1 MKKLLIFIMTVFVG
15 VGAVGFISQVV
26 KNEKDNEAEKDTLD
40 RIVELTNENGT
51 LNEKQVNLLSSGAD
65 ITYDSDV
72 YRLSKVGDEKIYEH
86 TDGENIFLT
95 KYIGVD
101 TEKRTFRT
109 WEKLN
114 NDVVTKA
121 LMNSAL
127 TEKDSAL
134 KETLKEYVTDD
145 QMTKILADYEKGADL
160 TETLKKY
167 VTEEKVN
174 AILSGY
180 YTKKET
186 QNFINQAL
194 LSYVKKSDGKDV
206 VVKKALNP
214 GEQLIFEAHSMYVV
228 QCYDSSTNLADFTIL
243 GGGKNGD
250 KGRLAMVFI
259 GDKINNTTLQSLMIY
274 QTGSINISNLAGTS
288 GASYGIKP
296 SNNSCCLSYYKIGG
310 QVL

>member
-1 MKKLLIFIMTVFVG
+1 MKKLLPIILCFI
-15 VGAVGFISQVV
+15 VV
-26 KNEKDNEAEKDTLD
+26 AAALGMGTSFTNGNNTTEQIVQINGKTTTLTKEQMKSLDN
-40 RIVELTNENGT
+40 
-51 LNEKQVNLLSSGAD
+51 GAD
-65 ITYDSDV
+65 ITYDSNV
-72 YRLSKVGDEKIYEH
+72 YRLSKVGNEKIYEH

-174 AILSGY
+174 SILSSY
-180 YTKKET
+180 YTKQET

-194 LSYVKKSDGKDV
+194 LSYVKKSDRKDM

-228 QCYDSSTNLADFTIL
+228 QCYDSSTNLTDFTIL
-243 GGGKNGD
+243 GGGKNGE

-259 GDKINNTTLQSLMIY
+259 GDKVNNSTLHSLMIY

-296 SNNSCCLSYYKIGG
+296 SNNSCRLSYYKIGG

>member
-1 MKKLLIFIMTVFVG
+1 MKKLLPIILCFIVVA
-15 VGAVGFISQVV
+15 AVLGMGTSFTNGNNTTEQIVQIDGKTTTLTKEQIKSL
-26 KNEKDNEAEKDTLD
+26 DN
-40 RIVELTNENGT
+40 
-51 LNEKQVNLLSSGAD
+51 GAD

-114 NDVVTKA
+114 SDVVTKA

-127 TEKDSAL
+127 TKKDSAL

-194 LSYVKKSDGKDV
+194 LSYVKKSDGKDM

-243 GGGKNGD
+243 GGGKNGN
-250 KGRLAMVFI
+250 KGRLAMVFV
-259 GDKINNTTLQSLMIY
+259 GDKVNNTTLHSLMIY

-288 GASYGIKP
+288 GSSYGIKP
-296 SNNSCCLSYYKIGG
+296 SDNSCRLSYYKIGG

>member
-1 MKKLLIFIMTVFVG
+1 MKKLLPIILCFIVVAAVFG
-15 VGAVGFISQVV
+15 MGTSF
-26 KNEKDNEAEKDTLD
+26 
-40 RIVELTNENGT
+40 TNENNTTEQIVQIDGKTTT
-51 LNEKQVNLLSSGAD
+51 LTKEQIKSLDNGAD

-174 AILSGY
+174 SILSSY
-180 YTKKET
+180 YTKQET

-194 LSYVKKSDGKDV
+194 LSYVKKSDGKDM

-259 GDKINNTTLQSLMIY
+259 GDKVNNTTLHSLMIY

-296 SNNSCCLSYYKIGG
+296 SNDSCRLSYYKIGG

>member
-1 MKKLLIFIMTVFVG
+1 MKKLLPIILCFIVVA
-15 VGAVGFISQVV
+15 AVLGMGTSFTNGNNTTEQIVQINGKTTTLTKEQMKSL
-26 KNEKDNEAEKDTLD
+26 DN
-40 RIVELTNENGT
+40 
-51 LNEKQVNLLSSGAD
+51 GAD

-174 AILSGY
+174 SILSSY
-180 YTKKET
+180 YTKQET

-194 LSYVKKSDGKDV
+194 LSYVKKSDRKDM

-243 GGGKNGD
+243 GGGKNGE

-259 GDKINNTTLQSLMIY
+259 GDKVNNSTLHSLMIY

-296 SNNSCCLSYYKIGG
+296 SNNSCRLSYYKIGG

>member
-1 MKKLLIFIMTVFVG
+1 MKKLLPIILCFIVVA
-15 VGAVGFISQVV
+15 AVLGMGTSF
-26 KNEKDNEAEKDTLD
+26 
-40 RIVELTNENGT
+40 TNENNTTEQIVQIDGETTT
-51 LNEKQVNLLSSGAD
+51 LTKEQIKSLDNGAD

-194 LSYVKKSDGKDV
+194 LSYVKKSDGKDM

-228 QCYDSSTNLADFTIL
+228 QCYDSSANLADFTIL

-259 GDKINNTTLQSLMIY
+259 GDKINNTTLHSLMIY
-274 QTGSINISNLAGTS
+274 QTGSINISNLASTS

-296 SNNSCCLSYYKIGG
+296 SNDSCRLSYYKIGG

>member
-1 MKKLLIFIMTVFVG
+1 MKKLLPIILCFIVVAAVFG
-15 VGAVGFISQVV
+15 MGTSF
-26 KNEKDNEAEKDTLD
+26 
-40 RIVELTNENGT
+40 TNENNTTEQIVQIDGKTTT
-51 LNEKQVNLLSSGAD
+51 LTKEQIKSLDNGAD

-72 YRLSKVGDEKIYEH
+72 YRLSKVGDENIYEH

-101 TEKRTFRT
+101 TEKRSFRT

-194 LSYVKKSDGKDV
+194 LSYVKKSDGKDM

-228 QCYDSSTNLADFTIL
+228 QCYDSSANLADFTIL

-259 GDKINNTTLQSLMIY
+259 GDKVNNTTLHSLMIY
-274 QTGSINISNLAGTS
+274 QTGSINISNLASTS

-296 SNNSCCLSYYKIGG
+296 SNDSCRLSYYKIGG

>member
-1 MKKLLIFIMTVFVG
+1 MKKLLPIILCFIVVAAVFG
-15 VGAVGFISQVV
+15 MGTSF
-26 KNEKDNEAEKDTLD
+26 
-40 RIVELTNENGT
+40 TNENNTTEQIVQIDGKTTT
-51 LNEKQVNLLSSGAD
+51 LTKEQIKSLDNGAD

-72 YRLSKVGDEKIYEH
+72 YRLSKVGNEKIYEH

-95 KYIGVD
+95 KYIGID

-174 AILSGY
+174 SILSSY
-180 YTKKET
+180 YTKQET

-194 LSYVKKSDGKDV
+194 LSYVKKSDGKNM

-243 GGGKNGD
+243 GGGKNGN

-259 GDKINNTTLQSLMIY
+259 GDKVNNTTLHSLMIY

-288 GASYGIKP
+288 GSSYGIKP
-296 SNNSCCLSYYKIGG
+296 SDNSCRLSYYKIGG

>member
-1 MKKLLIFIMTVFVG
+1 M
-15 VGAVGFISQVV
+15 GFISQVV
-26 KNEKDNEAEKDTLD
+26 KNEKDNEAEKETLD
-40 RIVELTNENGT
+40 RIVELTDENGT
-51 LNEKQVNLLSSGAD
+51 LNEKQVNLLSGGAD

-72 YRLSKVGDEKIYEH
+72 YRLSKVGDENIYEH

-145 QMTKILADYEKGADL
+145 QITKILADYEKGADL

-174 AILSGY
+174 SILSSY
-180 YTKKET
+180 YTKQET

-194 LSYVKKSDGKDV
+194 LSYVKKSDGKDM

-228 QCYDSSTNLADFTIL
+228 QCYDSSDNLADFTIL
-243 GGGKNGD
+243 GEGKNGD

-259 GDKINNTTLQSLMIY
+259 GDKVNNTTLHSLMIY
-274 QTGSINISNLAGTS
+274 QTGSLGISNLAGTS

-296 SNNSCCLSYYKIGG
+296 SNNSCRLSYYKIGG

>member
-1 MKKLLIFIMTVFVG
+1 MKKLLPIILCFI
-15 VGAVGFISQVV
+15 VV
-26 KNEKDNEAEKDTLD
+26 AAILGMGTSFTNGNNTTEQIVQIDGKTTTLTKEQIKSLDN
-40 RIVELTNENGT
+40 
-51 LNEKQVNLLSSGAD
+51 GAD

-167 VTEEKVN
+167 VTGEKVN
-174 AILSGY
+174 SILSSY
-180 YTKKET
+180 YTKQET

-194 LSYVKKSDGKDV
+194 LSYVKKSDGKDM

-228 QCYDSSTNLADFTIL
+228 QCYDSSDNLADFTIL

-259 GDKINNTTLQSLMIY
+259 GDKVNNTTLHSLMIY
-274 QTGSINISNLAGTS
+274 QTGSLGISNLAGTS

-296 SNNSCCLSYYKIGG
+296 SNNSCRLSYYKIGG

>member
-1 MKKLLIFIMTVFVG
+1 MKKLLPIILCFIVVAAVFG
-15 VGAVGFISQVV
+15 MGTSF
-26 KNEKDNEAEKDTLD
+26 
-40 RIVELTNENGT
+40 TNENNTTEQIVQIDGKTTT
-51 LNEKQVNLLSSGAD
+51 LTKEQIKSLDNGAD

-194 LSYVKKSDGKDV
+194 LSYVKKSDGKDM

-243 GGGKNGD
+243 GGGKNGN
-250 KGRLAMVFI
+250 KGRLAMVFV
-259 GDKINNTTLQSLMIY
+259 GDKVNNTTLHSLMIY

-288 GASYGIKP
+288 GSSYGIKP
-296 SNNSCCLSYYKIGG
+296 SDNSCRLSYYKIGG

>member
-1 MKKLLIFIMTVFVG
+1 MKKLLPIILCFIVVAAVFG
-15 VGAVGFISQVV
+15 MGTSF
-26 KNEKDNEAEKDTLD
+26 
-40 RIVELTNENGT
+40 TNENNTTEQIVQINGKTTT
-51 LNEKQVNLLSSGAD
+51 LTKEQIKSLDNGAD

-72 YRLSKVGDEKIYEH
+72 YRLSKVGDENIYEH

-174 AILSGY
+174 SILSSY
-180 YTKKET
+180 YTKQET

-194 LSYVKKSDGKDV
+194 LSYVKKSDGKDM

-259 GDKINNTTLQSLMIY
+259 GDKVNNTTLHSLMIY

-296 SNNSCCLSYYKIGG
+296 SNNSCRLSYYKIGG

>member
-1 MKKLLIFIMTVFVG
+1 MKKLLPIILCFIVVA
-15 VGAVGFISQVV
+15 AVLGMGTSFTNGNNTTEQIVQIDGKTTTLTKEQMKSL
-26 KNEKDNEAEKDTLD
+26 DN
-40 RIVELTNENGT
+40 
-51 LNEKQVNLLSSGAD
+51 GAD

-72 YRLSKVGDEKIYEH
+72 YRLSKVGNEKIYEH

-167 VTEEKVN
+167 VTEDQTR
-174 AILSGY
+174 AIISNSLKYYITNTDLSNRLY
-180 YTKKET
+180 D
-186 QNFINQAL
+186 
-194 LSYVKKSDGKDV
+194 YVGKDGLSPIIENYYIQKGV
-206 VVKKALNP
+206 
-214 GEQLIFEAHSMYVV
+214 QLDIELHTMYFV
-228 QCYDSSTNLADFTIL
+228 QAFNDSGDLQELKIV
-243 GGGKNGD
+243 GKGNRNGTTG
-250 KGRLAMVFI
+250 KFAMVI
-259 GDKINNTTLQSLMIY
+259 TGDSIDENLCIL
-274 QTGSINISNLAGTS
+274 QTGSIVMSNLVVTDSRVTGIAPNGGFKLRVFKISGKGT
-288 GASYGIKP
+288 K
-296 SNNSCCLSYYKIGG
+296 
-310 QVL
+310 

>member
-1 MKKLLIFIMTVFVG
+1 MKKLLPLILCFIVVAAVLG
-15 VGAVGFISQVV
+15 VGTSF
-26 KNEKDNEAEKDTLD
+26 
-40 RIVELTNENGT
+40 TNENNTTEQIVQIDGKTTT
-51 LNEKQVNLLSSGAD
+51 LTKEQIKSLDNGAD

-72 YRLSKVGDEKIYEH
+72 YRLSKVGNEKIYEH

-145 QMTKILADYEKGADL
+145 QITKILADYEKGADL

-174 AILSGY
+174 SILSSY
-180 YTKKET
+180 YTKQET

-194 LSYVKKSDGKDV
+194 LSYVKKSDGKDM

-228 QCYDSSTNLADFTIL
+228 QCYDSSDNLADFTIL

-259 GDKINNTTLQSLMIY
+259 GDKVNNTTLHSLMIY
-274 QTGSINISNLAGTS
+274 QTGSLGISNLAGTS

-296 SNNSCCLSYYKIGG
+296 SNNSCRLSYYKIGG

>member
-1 MKKLLIFIMTVFVG
+1 MKKLLPIILCFIVVAAVFG
-15 VGAVGFISQVV
+15 MGTSF
-26 KNEKDNEAEKDTLD
+26 
-40 RIVELTNENGT
+40 TNENNTTEQIVQIDGKTTT
-51 LNEKQVNLLSSGAD
+51 LTKEQIKSLDNGAV

-160 TETLKKY
+160 TETLKEY
-167 VTEEKVN
+167 VTEDQTRAIISNSLKYYVTN
-174 AILSGY
+174 ADLSNRLSDYVSKDGLSPIIENY
-180 YTKKET
+180 YIQKGVQLDIELHTMY
-186 QNFINQAL
+186 FVQAFNDSGDL
-194 LSYVKKSDGKDV
+194 QELKIVGKG
-206 VVKKALNP
+206 NRN
-214 GEQLIFEAHSMYVV
+214 G
-228 QCYDSSTNLADFTIL
+228 TT
-243 GGGKNGD
+243 GKF
-250 KGRLAMVFI
+250 AMVI
-259 GDKINNTTLQSLMIY
+259 TGDSIDENLCIL
-274 QTGSINISNLAGTS
+274 QTGSIVMSNLVVTDSRVTGIAPNGGFKLRVFKISGKGT
-288 GASYGIKP
+288 K
-296 SNNSCCLSYYKIGG
+296 
-310 QVL
+310 

>member
-1 MKKLLIFIMTVFVG
+1 MKKLLPIILCFIVVAAVFG
-15 VGAVGFISQVV
+15 MGTSF
-26 KNEKDNEAEKDTLD
+26 
-40 RIVELTNENGT
+40 TNENNTTEQIVQIDGKTTT
-51 LNEKQVNLLSSGAD
+51 LTKEQIKSLDNGAD

-127 TEKDSAL
+127 TEKDSTL

-174 AILSGY
+174 SILSSY
-180 YTKKET
+180 YTKQET

-194 LSYVKKSDGKDV
+194 LSYVKKSDGKNM

-259 GDKINNTTLQSLMIY
+259 GDKVNNSTLHSLMIY

-296 SNNSCCLSYYKIGG
+296 SNNSCRLSYYKIGG

>member
-1 MKKLLIFIMTVFVG
+1 MKKLLPIILCFIVVAAVFG
-15 VGAVGFISQVV
+15 MGTSF
-26 KNEKDNEAEKDTLD
+26 
-40 RIVELTNENGT
+40 TNENNTTEQIVQIDGKTTT
-51 LNEKQVNLLSSGAD
+51 LTKEQIKSLDNGAD

-114 NDVVTKA
+114 NNVVTKA

-134 KETLKEYVTDD
+134 KETLKGYVTDD

-174 AILSGY
+174 SILSSY
-180 YTKKET
+180 YTKQET

-194 LSYVKKSDGKDV
+194 LSYVKKSDGKDM

-259 GDKINNTTLQSLMIY
+259 GDKVNNTTLHSLMIY
-274 QTGSINISNLAGTS
+274 QTGSINISNLASTS

-296 SNNSCCLSYYKIGG
+296 SNISCRLSYYKIGG

>member
-1 MKKLLIFIMTVFVG
+1 MKKLLPIILCFIVVA
-15 VGAVGFISQVV
+15 AVLGMGTSFTNGNNTTEQIVQIDGKTTTLTKEQIKSL
-26 KNEKDNEAEKDTLD
+26 DN
-40 RIVELTNENGT
+40 
-51 LNEKQVNLLSSGAD
+51 GAD

-174 AILSGY
+174 SILSSY
-180 YTKKET
+180 YTKQET
-186 QNFINQAL
+186 QNLINRTL
-194 LSYVKKSDGKDV
+194 LSYVKKSDGKDM
-206 VVKKALNP
+206 VVKKVLNP

-259 GDKINNTTLQSLMIY
+259 GDKVNNTTLHSLMIY

-296 SNNSCCLSYYKIGG
+296 SNNSCRLSYYKIGG

>member
-1 MKKLLIFIMTVFVG
+1 MKKLLPIILCFIVVAAVFG
-15 VGAVGFISQVV
+15 MGTSF
-26 KNEKDNEAEKDTLD
+26 
-40 RIVELTNENGT
+40 TNENNTTEQIVQIDGKTTT
-51 LNEKQVNLLSSGAD
+51 LTKEQIKSLDNGAD

-174 AILSGY
+174 SILSSY
-180 YTKKET
+180 YTKQET

-194 LSYVKKSDGKDV
+194 LSYVKKSDGKDM

-259 GDKINNTTLQSLMIY
+259 GDKVNNTTLHSLMIY
-274 QTGSINISNLAGTS
+274 QTGSINISNLASTS

-296 SNNSCCLSYYKIGG
+296 SNISCRLSYYKIGG

>member
-1 MKKLLIFIMTVFVG
+1 MKKLLPIILCFIVVA
-15 VGAVGFISQVV
+15 AVLGMGTSFTNGNNTTEQIVQIDGKTTTLTKEQIKSL
-26 KNEKDNEAEKDTLD
+26 DN
-40 RIVELTNENGT
+40 
-51 LNEKQVNLLSSGAD
+51 GAD

-95 KYIGVD
+95 KYIGID

-114 NDVVTKA
+114 SDVVTKA

-167 VTEEKVN
+167 VTEDQTR
-174 AILSGY
+174 AIISNSLKYYITNTDLSNRLY
-180 YTKKET
+180 D
-186 QNFINQAL
+186 
-194 LSYVKKSDGKDV
+194 YVGKDGLSPIIENYYIQKGV
-206 VVKKALNP
+206 
-214 GEQLIFEAHSMYVV
+214 QLDIELHTMYFV
-228 QCYDSSTNLADFTIL
+228 QAFNDSGDLQELKIV
-243 GGGKNGD
+243 GKGNRNGTTG
-250 KGRLAMVFI
+250 KFAMVI
-259 GDKINNTTLQSLMIY
+259 TGDSIDENLCIL
-274 QTGSINISNLAGTS
+274 QTGSIVMSNLVVTDSRVTGIAPNGGFKLRVFKISGKGT
-288 GASYGIKP
+288 K
-296 SNNSCCLSYYKIGG
+296 
-310 QVL
+310 

>member
-1 MKKLLIFIMTVFVG
+1 MKKLLPIILCFIVVAAVFG
-15 VGAVGFISQVV
+15 MGTSF
-26 KNEKDNEAEKDTLD
+26 
-40 RIVELTNENGT
+40 TNENNTTEQIVQIDGKTTT
-51 LNEKQVNLLSSGAD
+51 LTKEQIKSLDNGAD

-86 TDGENIFLT
+86 TDGDNIFLT
-95 KYIGVD
+95 KYIGVNVA
-101 TEKRTFRT
+101 ERSYRT

-121 LMNSAL
+121 LMNSVL

-174 AILSGY
+174 SILSSY
-180 YTKKET
+180 YTKQET
-186 QNFINQAL
+186 QILINQAL
-194 LSYVKKSDGKDV
+194 LSYVKKSDGKDM

-243 GGGKNGD
+243 GGGKNGN
-250 KGRLAMVFI
+250 KGRLAMVFV
-259 GDKINNTTLQSLMIY
+259 GDKVNNTTLHSLIIY

-296 SNNSCCLSYYKIGG
+296 SNDSDRLSYYKIGG

>member
-1 MKKLLIFIMTVFVG
+1 MKKLLPIILCFIVVA
-15 VGAVGFISQVV
+15 AVLGMGTSFTNGNNTTEQIVQIDGKTTTLTKEQIKSL
-26 KNEKDNEAEKDTLD
+26 DN
-40 RIVELTNENGT
+40 
-51 LNEKQVNLLSSGAD
+51 GAD

-134 KETLKEYVTDD
+134 KETLKEYVTDE

-174 AILSGY
+174 RILSSY
-180 YTKKET
+180 YTKQET

-194 LSYVKKSDGKDV
+194 LSYVKKSDGKDM

-228 QCYDSSTNLADFTIL
+228 QCYDSSTNLTDFTIL

-259 GDKINNTTLQSLMIY
+259 GDKVNNSTLHSLMIY

-296 SNNSCCLSYYKIGG
+296 SNNSCRLSYYKIGG

>member
-1 MKKLLIFIMTVFVG
+1 MKKLLPIILCFIVVA
-15 VGAVGFISQVV
+15 AVLGMGTSFTNGNNTTEQIVQIDGKTTTLTKEQIKSL
-26 KNEKDNEAEKDTLD
+26 DN
-40 RIVELTNENGT
+40 
-51 LNEKQVNLLSSGAD
+51 GAD

-121 LMNSAL
+121 LMNNAL

-174 AILSGY
+174 SILSSY
-180 YTKKET
+180 YTKQET

-194 LSYVKKSDGKDV
+194 LSYVKKSDGKDM

-259 GDKINNTTLQSLMIY
+259 GDKVNNTTLHSLMIY

-288 GASYGIKP
+288 DGSYGIKP
-296 SNNSCCLSYYKIGG
+296 SNNSCRLSYYKIGG

>member
-15 VGAVGFISQVV
+15 VGAVGFISQVI

-40 RIVELTNENGT
+40 RIVELTDENGT
-51 LNEKQVNLLSSGAD
+51 LNEKQVNLLSGGAD

-72 YRLSKVGDEKIYEH
+72 YRLSKVGDENIYEH

-95 KYIGVD
+95 KYVGVNVA
-101 TEKRTFRT
+101 EGSYRT
-109 WEKLN
+109 WKKLN

-121 LMNSAL
+121 LMNSVL

-174 AILSGY
+174 SILSSY
-180 YTKKET
+180 YTKQET
-186 QNFINQAL
+186 QNLINRTL
-194 LSYVKKSDGKDV
+194 LSYVKKSDGKDMV
-206 VVKKALNP
+206 VFKVLNP
-214 GEQLIFEAHSMYVV
+214 GEQLIFEAHTMYVV
-228 QCYDSSTNLADFTIL
+228 QCYDSSDNLADFTIL
-243 GGGKNGD
+243 GGGKNGT
-250 KGRLAMVFI
+250 KGRFAMAFLGV
-259 GDKINNTTLQSLMIY
+259 KNNNTSLQSLIVY

-296 SNNSCCLSYYKIGG
+296 SNDSCRLIYYKIGG
-310 QVL
+310 QVF

>member
-1 MKKLLIFIMTVFVG
+1 MKKLLPIILCFIVVA
-15 VGAVGFISQVV
+15 AVLGMGTSF
-26 KNEKDNEAEKDTLD
+26 
-40 RIVELTNENGT
+40 TNENNTTEQIVQIDGETTT
-51 LNEKQVNLLSSGAD
+51 LTKEQIKSLDNGAD

-72 YRLSKVGDEKIYEH
+72 YRLSKVGNEKIYEH

-194 LSYVKKSDGKDV
+194 LYYVKKSDGKDM
-206 VVKKALNP
+206 VVKKELNP

-228 QCYDSSTNLADFTIL
+228 QCYDTSDNLADFTIL
-243 GGGKNGD
+243 GGGKDGT
-250 KGRLAMVFI
+250 KGRFAMAFI
-259 GDKINNTTLQSLMIY
+259 GVKNNNTSLHSLMVH
-274 QTGSINISNLAGTS
+274 QTGSINITNLAGTS

-296 SNNSCCLSYYKIGG
+296 SNDSCRLSYYKIGG

>member
-1 MKKLLIFIMTVFVG
+1 MKKLLPIILCFIVVAAVFGMGTSFTNGNNTTEQIVQING
-15 VGAVGFISQVV
+15 KTTTLTKEQIKSL
-26 KNEKDNEAEKDTLD
+26 DN
-40 RIVELTNENGT
+40 
-51 LNEKQVNLLSSGAD
+51 GAD

-72 YRLSKVGDEKIYEH
+72 YRLSKVGHQKIYEH

-174 AILSGY
+174 SILSSY
-180 YTKKET
+180 YTKQET

-194 LSYVKKSDGKDV
+194 LSYVKKSDGKNM

-214 GEQLIFEAHSMYVV
+214 GEQLIFEAHSMYIV

-243 GGGKNGD
+243 GGGKND
-250 KGRLAMVFI
+250 NKGQLAMVFI

-296 SNNSCCLSYYKIGG
+296 SNNSCRLSYYKIGG

>member
-1 MKKLLIFIMTVFVG
+1 MKKLLPIILCFIVVAAVFG
-15 VGAVGFISQVV
+15 MGTSF
-26 KNEKDNEAEKDTLD
+26 
-40 RIVELTNENGT
+40 TNENNTTEQIVQIDGKTTT
-51 LNEKQVNLLSSGAD
+51 LTKEQIKSLDNGAD

-174 AILSGY
+174 SILSSY
-180 YTKKET
+180 YTKQET

-194 LSYVKKSDGKDV
+194 LSYVKKSDGKDM

-259 GDKINNTTLQSLMIY
+259 GDKVNNTTLHSLMIY
-274 QTGSINISNLAGTS
+274 QTGSLGISNLAGTS

-296 SNNSCCLSYYKIGG
+296 SNNSCRLSYYKIGG

>member
-1 MKKLLIFIMTVFVG
+1 M
-15 VGAVGFISQVV
+15 GFISQVV
-26 KNEKDNEAEKDTLD
+26 KNEKDNEAEKETLD
-40 RIVELTNENGT
+40 RIVELTDENGT
-51 LNEKQVNLLSSGAD
+51 LNEKQVNLLSGGAD

-72 YRLSKVGDEKIYEH
+72 YRLSKVGDENIYEH

-145 QMTKILADYEKGADL
+145 QITKILADYEKGADL

-174 AILSGY
+174 SILSSY
-180 YTKKET
+180 YTKQET

-194 LSYVKKSDGKDV
+194 LSYVKKSDGKDM

-228 QCYDSSTNLADFTIL
+228 QCYDSSDNLADFTIL

-259 GDKINNTTLQSLMIY
+259 GDKVNNTTLHSLMIY
-274 QTGSINISNLAGTS
+274 QTGSLGISNLAGTS

-296 SNNSCCLSYYKIGG
+296 SNNSCRLSYYKIGG

>member
-1 MKKLLIFIMTVFVG
+1 MKKLLPIILCFIVVAAVFGMGTSFTNGNNTTEQIVQING
-15 VGAVGFISQVV
+15 KTTTLTKEQIKSL
-26 KNEKDNEAEKDTLD
+26 DN
-40 RIVELTNENGT
+40 
-51 LNEKQVNLLSSGAD
+51 GAD

-174 AILSGY
+174 SILSSY
-180 YTKKET
+180 YTKQET

-194 LSYVKKSDGKDV
+194 LSYVKKSDGKNM

-228 QCYDSSTNLADFTIL
+228 QCYDSSANLADFTIL
-243 GGGKNGD
+243 GGGKNGN
-250 KGRLAMVFI
+250 KGQLAMVFI

-296 SNNSCCLSYYKIGG
+296 SNDSCRLSYYKIGG

>member
-1 MKKLLIFIMTVFVG
+1 MKKLLPIILCFIVVAAVFGMGTSFTNGNNTTEQIVQING
-15 VGAVGFISQVV
+15 KTTTLTKEQIKSL
-26 KNEKDNEAEKDTLD
+26 DN
-40 RIVELTNENGT
+40 
-51 LNEKQVNLLSSGAD
+51 GAD

-160 TETLKKY
+160 TETLKEY
-167 VTEEKVN
+167 VTEDQTRAIISNSLKYYVTN
-174 AILSGY
+174 ADLSNRLNDYVSKDGLSPIIENY
-180 YTKKET
+180 YIQKGVQLDIELHTMY
-186 QNFINQAL
+186 FVQAFNDSGDL
-194 LSYVKKSDGKDV
+194 QELKIVGKG
-206 VVKKALNP
+206 NRN
-214 GEQLIFEAHSMYVV
+214 G
-228 QCYDSSTNLADFTIL
+228 TT
-243 GGGKNGD
+243 GKF
-250 KGRLAMVFI
+250 AMVI
-259 GDKINNTTLQSLMIY
+259 TGDSIDENLCIL
-274 QTGSINISNLAGTS
+274 QTGSIVISNLVVTDSRVTGIAPNGGFKLRVFKISGKGT
-288 GASYGIKP
+288 K
-296 SNNSCCLSYYKIGG
+296 
-310 QVL
+310 

>member
-1 MKKLLIFIMTVFVG
+1 MKKLLPIILCFIVVA
-15 VGAVGFISQVV
+15 AVLGMGTSFTNGNNTTEQIVQIDGKTTTLTKEQMKSL
-26 KNEKDNEAEKDTLD
+26 DN
-40 RIVELTNENGT
+40 
-51 LNEKQVNLLSSGAD
+51 GAD

-95 KYIGVD
+95 KYIGVN

-127 TEKDSAL
+127 TEKDSVL

-174 AILSGY
+174 SILSSY
-180 YTKKET
+180 YTKQET

-194 LSYVKKSDGKDV
+194 LSYVKKSDGKGLV
-206 VVKKALNP
+206 SGQLARTYALTP
-214 GEQLIFEAHSMYVV
+214 EKSTIYFV
-228 QCYDSSTNLADFTIL
+228 QCMDSSGNLADFTVSGLTKSVKGRFALVIV
-243 GGGKNGD
+243 GD
-250 KGRLAMVFI
+250 KPIAGTEYYESLALI
-259 GDKINNTTLQSLMIY
+259 
-274 QTGSINISNLAGTS
+274 QTGSVLVSELAKTTISVKSIA
-288 GASYGIKP
+288 P
-296 SNNSCCLSYYKIGG
+296 SNGNVLYYYQVGG

>member
-1 MKKLLIFIMTVFVG
+1 MTVFVG
-15 VGAVGFISQVV
+15 VGVVGFISQFV

-40 RIVELTNENGT
+40 RIVELTDENGT

-174 AILSGY
+174 SILSSY
-180 YTKKET
+180 YTKQET

-194 LSYVKKSDGKDV
+194 LSYVKKSDGKDM

-228 QCYDSSTNLADFTIL
+228 QCYDSSDNLADFTIL

-259 GDKINNTTLQSLMIY
+259 GDKVNNTTLHSLMIY
-274 QTGSINISNLAGTS
+274 QTGSLGISNLAGTS

-296 SNNSCCLSYYKIGG
+296 SNNSCRLSYYKIGG

>member
-1 MKKLLIFIMTVFVG
+1 MKKLLPIILCFIVVAAVFG
-15 VGAVGFISQVV
+15 MGTSF
-26 KNEKDNEAEKDTLD
+26 
-40 RIVELTNENGT
+40 TNENNTTEQIVQIDGKTTT
-51 LNEKQVNLLSSGAD
+51 LTKEQIKSLDNGAD

-174 AILSGY
+174 SILSSY
-180 YTKKET
+180 YTKQET

-194 LSYVKKSDGKDV
+194 LSYVKKSDGKDM

-228 QCYDSSTNLADFTIL
+228 QCYDSSANLADFTIL

-259 GDKINNTTLQSLMIY
+259 GDKVNNTTLHSLMIY

-296 SNNSCCLSYYKIGG
+296 SNDSCRLSYYKIGG

>member
-1 MKKLLIFIMTVFVG
+1 MKKLLPIILCFIVVAAVFG
-15 VGAVGFISQVV
+15 MGTSF
-26 KNEKDNEAEKDTLD
+26 
-40 RIVELTNENGT
+40 TNENNTTEQIVQIDGKTTT
-51 LNEKQVNLLSSGAD
+51 LTKEQIKSLDNGAD

-86 TDGENIFLT
+86 TDGDNIFLT
-95 KYIGVD
+95 KYIGVNVA
-101 TEKRTFRT
+101 ERSYRT

-121 LMNSAL
+121 LMNSVL

-194 LSYVKKSDGKDV
+194 LSYVKKSDEKDM

-259 GDKINNTTLQSLMIY
+259 GDKVNNTTLHSLMIY

-296 SNNSCCLSYYKIGG
+296 SNNSCRLSYYKIGG

>member
-1 MKKLLIFIMTVFVG
+1 MKKLLPIILCFIVVA
-15 VGAVGFISQVV
+15 AVLGMGTSFTNGNNTTEQIVQIDGKTTTLTKEQIKSL
-26 KNEKDNEAEKDTLD
+26 DN
-40 RIVELTNENGT
+40 
-51 LNEKQVNLLSSGAD
+51 GAD

-95 KYIGVD
+95 KYIGVN
-101 TEKRTFRT
+101 TEKRIFRT

-174 AILSGY
+174 SILSSY
-180 YTKKET
+180 YTKQET

-194 LSYVKKSDGKDV
+194 LSYVKKSDGKDM

-243 GGGKNGD
+243 GGGKNGN
-250 KGRLAMVFI
+250 KGRLAMVFV
-259 GDKINNTTLQSLMIY
+259 GDKVNNTTLHSLIIY

-296 SNNSCCLSYYKIGG
+296 SNDSDRLSYYKIGG

>member
-1 MKKLLIFIMTVFVG
+1 MKKLLPIILCFIVVAAVFG
-15 VGAVGFISQVV
+15 MGTSF
-26 KNEKDNEAEKDTLD
+26 
-40 RIVELTNENGT
+40 TNENNTTEQIVQIDGKTTT
-51 LNEKQVNLLSSGAD
+51 LTKEQIKSLDNGAD

-174 AILSGY
+174 SILSSY
-180 YTKKET
+180 YTKQET

-194 LSYVKKSDGKDV
+194 LSYVKKSDGKDM

-259 GDKINNTTLQSLMIY
+259 GDKVNNTTLHSLMIY
-274 QTGSINISNLAGTS
+274 QTGSINISNLASTS

-296 SNNSCCLSYYKIGG
+296 SNDSCRLSYYKIGG

>member
-1 MKKLLIFIMTVFVG
+1 MKKLLPIILCFIVVAAVFG
-15 VGAVGFISQVV
+15 MGTSF
-26 KNEKDNEAEKDTLD
+26 
-40 RIVELTNENGT
+40 TNENNTTEQIVQIDGKTTT
-51 LNEKQVNLLSSGAD
+51 LTKEQIKSLDNGAD

-95 KYIGVD
+95 KYIGID

-145 QMTKILADYEKGADL
+145 QMTKILADYEKGANL

-174 AILSGY
+174 SILSSY
-180 YTKKET
+180 YTKQET

-194 LSYVKKSDGKDV
+194 LSYVKKSDGKNM

-228 QCYDSSTNLADFTIL
+228 QCYDSSANLADFTIL

-259 GDKINNTTLQSLMIY
+259 GDKVNNTTLHSLMIY
-274 QTGSINISNLAGTS
+274 QTGSINISNLASTS

-296 SNNSCCLSYYKIGG
+296 SNNSCRLSYYKIGG

>member
-1 MKKLLIFIMTVFVG
+1 MKKLLPIILCFIVVAAVFG
-15 VGAVGFISQVV
+15 MGTSF
-26 KNEKDNEAEKDTLD
+26 
-40 RIVELTNENGT
+40 TNENNTTEQIVQIDGKTTT
-51 LNEKQVNLLSSGAD
+51 LTKEQIKSLDNGAD

-72 YRLSKVGDEKIYEH
+72 YRLSKVGDENIYEH

-167 VTEEKVN
+167 VTGEKVN
-174 AILSGY
+174 SILSSY
-180 YTKKET
+180 YTKQET

-194 LSYVKKSDGKDV
+194 LSYVKKSDGKNM

-243 GGGKNGD
+243 GGGKNGN
-250 KGRLAMVFI
+250 KGQLAMVFI

-296 SNNSCCLSYYKIGG
+296 SNDSCRLSYYKIGG